1 MYPIKKLIF
10 ILPMA
15 VLAAVLPAAA
25 QDKVQE
31 KTAVAVLQFEPR
43 NISQAEAVILSDRL
57 RAELVATNHFN
68 VLEREQM
75 DKILREQ
82 KLQLT
87 GACSDASC
95 LVKVGQLMAVTK
107 MMGGTISKIGNTYT
121 VQARVIDVEKGV
133 IETEVSQDFT
143 GTIEDVQQWGMKKVV
158 WKMVPSASLFVS
170 SIPADADVYWDA
182 RKVGKTDLKIENEA
196 LGSHRLVLKK
206 PGYQDYEGTVSLK
219 EVKDYDMKVRL
230 SVQQY
235 QVALDGTPAGAEV
248 WLGDTVKVGQLP
260 CSASLPFG
268 TYNFKFKA
276 KGYHTVSG
284 LVAIDRDQ
292 GYALKLDLKRKSRVK
307 AGFTSLLLPGSGQR
321 HSDRKVLGALYLV
334 AWLGGMGWTG
344 VSIGDYETS
353 RSDTEEA
360 QDLYNQAADAV
371 SAQLAY
377 EDWQSQ
383 YDELQTREKRL
394 KTAIY
399 ATAGLW
405 AFQFIDAMAFF
416 PGKPKVQVVPI
427 PDKTGGLKTSLS
439 LTYNW

>member
-1 MYPIKKLIF
+1 MTIKRRICFL
-10 ILPMA
+10 MA
-15 VLAAVLPAAA
+15 GLLLATLAAA
-25 QDKVQE
+25 QE

-57 RAELVATNHFN
+57 RAELVSTNHFN

-143 GTIEDVQQWGMKKVV
+143 GTIEDLQQWGMKKVV
-158 WKMVPSASLFVS
+158 WKLVPSASLFVS

-196 LGSHRLVLKK
+196 LGSHKLVLKK

-230 SVQQY
+230 SVQEY
-235 QVALDGTPAGAEV
+235 QVTLEGTPPGAEV
-248 WLGDTVKVGQLP
+248 WLGDTINVGKLP

-276 KGYHTVSG
+276 RGYHTVSG

-292 GYALKLDLKRKSRVK
+292 GYSLKLNLKRKSR
-307 AGFTSLLLPGSGQR
+307 AQAAITSLLLPGSGQR
-321 HSDRKVLGALYLV
+321 YSDRKALGALYLV
-334 AWLGGMGWTG
+334 AWLGCMGWTG
-344 VSIGDYETS
+344 VSAGDYATS
-353 RSDTEEA
+353 RSDVIDAKDAYEQAT
-360 QDLYNQAADAV
+360 NAADA
-371 SAQLAY
+371 LIAY
-377 EDWQSQ
+377 DEWQSQ
-383 YDELQTREKRL
+383 YDELETRDKRL
-394 KTAIY
+394 KTSIY

-405 AFQFIDAMAFF
+405 AFNFVDAMAFF
-416 PGKPKVQVVPI
+416 PGKPKVKAAPVM
-427 PDKTGGLKTSLS
+427 DKTGEVRSSIS
-439 LTYNW
+439 LTYSW